1 MLDYP
6 AIAAVSAVVKGG
18 SFERAAGLLGITPS
32 AVSQR
37 VRGLEERLGAM
48 VVVRGQ
54 PCTATELGAA
64 LCAHLDQVRML
75 EADLPLAANAGAAPV
90 TVKLAISSD
99 SLASWFTPAATAFAH
114 ASGLMLDLTLE
125 DEAHTADRLRSGE
138 VVGAITA
145 DPEPVQ
151 GCRTVALGT
160 LRYLACASPDFAE
173 RYFGNG
179 VNAETL
185 ARAPHLRFDSRDAL
199 QARWAREVHG
209 VELDG
214 PAHWVPSTRGFLD
227 FALAGLAW
235 GLHPAPL
242 IAPYVADG
250 RMVELPPRQS
260 IGVDLY
266 WTFTRLHA
274 QSLGPLTEAIRRAA
288 ADSLVSPAGGVS
300 S

>member
-6 AIAAVSAVVKGG
+6 AIAAVSAVVKAG
-18 SFERAAGLLGITPS
+18 SFERAAAMLGITPS

-75 EADLPLAANAGAAPV
+75 EADLPLAANTGSAPV

-99 SLASWFTPAATAFAH
+99 SLASWFTQAATGFAR

-125 DEAHTADRLRSGE
+125 DEAHTADRLRLGE

-145 DPEPVQ
+145 DPEAVQ

-160 LRYLACASPDFAE
+160 LRYLACASPEFTDRHFAA
-173 RYFGNG
+173 GG
-179 VNAETL
+179 VNAQTL
-185 ARAPHLRFDSRDAL
+185 ATAPHLRFDSRDAL

-214 PAHWVPSTRGFLD
+214 LAHWVPSTRGFLD

-266 WTFTRLHA
+266 WTYTRLHA
-274 QSLGPLTEAIRRAA
+274 QALQPLTEAIRRAA
-288 ADSLVSPAGGVS
+288 ADNLAPPV
-300 S
+300 